1 MNGLINKQHTDE
13 FKHTRYGLLG
23 NVSDNGCGAIAA
35 YNILNFEGIETSFD
49 EVVKGIGMRLGM
61 VIGLGKL
68 GTNLI
73 SLMLYLAKYFVL
85 RIRFLFLKRGRTMTN
100 CSSVLIFYYWRSKKR
115 IGAHYISAHRCEDG
129 LFDVYNYA
137 FRPIH
142 VDLTEFISGMREKH
156 EYPIW
161 LVGIVKRKGKG
172 R

>member
-1 MNGLINKQHTDE
+1 M
-13 FKHTRYGLLG
+13 G

-49 EVVKGIGMRLGM
+49 EVVKGIGKRFGM
-61 VIGLGKL
+61 VIGFGKL

-85 RIRFLFLKRGRTMTN
+85 RIRFLFLKRGRAMTN